1 MSSTLAGSMP
11 LLRESSPAVRDQT
24 LTVRSQRILKKMGIR
39 LELAG
44 ERRLSVDAHTGTLVV
59 ANHLSWVD
67 ILAMLAV
74 EPVTIVG
81 KREVR
86 DWPLIGPI
94 AERAGAIFLDREGL
108 RALPEVVESL
118 ARTLR
123 SGRTVLVF
131 PEGTTWCSP
140 PGGQF
145 RRAVFQAALDAQAPV
160 RPVTVEY
167 TQYGEPSTAS
177 AFVGD
182 DPLVASIR
190 RTLRADDL
198 HAKLTV
204 HAPLEPVGTRAQL
217 AALAQ
222 ATVRSGATPARELV
236 HV

>member
-1 MSSTLAGSMP
+1 MSGTLAGSAS
-11 LLRESSPAVRDQT
+11 LLREPSAVVRDQI

-39 LELAG
+39 LAVAG
-44 ERRLSVDAHTGTLVV
+44 ERRLSADGRTGTLVV
-59 ANHLSWVD
+59 ANHISWVD

-86 DWPLIGPI
+86 SWPLIGAI

-108 RALPEVVESL
+108 RALPEVVDSL

-131 PEGTTWCSP
+131 PEGTTWCAH
-140 PGGQF
+140 PGGEF
-145 RRAVFQAALDAQAPV
+145 RRAVFQAALDAGAPV

-167 TQYGEPSTAS
+167 TQYGEPTTAA

-182 DPLVASIR
+182 DPLVASMR
-190 RTLRADDL
+190 RVLRAGDL

-204 HAPLEPVGTRAQL
+204 HPTLPPVGTRAEL
-217 AALAQ
+217 AALAH
-222 ATVRSGATPARELV
+222 ATVRSAASPVRELA